1 MKLDQLKLTVRSS
14 TAIISYYLNLSYFN
28 SLANCCKFRLKPTLR
43 FRIACSSCHPF
54 SSSSLMLNVVFLDY
68 CTKHHTTFIPYS
80 LQKKAMII
88 MPCFTAVTSHLA
100 GCQRQTLH
108 IFQRSPS
115 TKATRTRDTFE
126 SLNKNI
132 TNIDGCIPVSIH
144 NHTRQLL
151 VQQKST
157 IWILTVL
164 LTFVSSIIV
173 L

>member
-1 MKLDQLKLTVRSS
+1 
-14 TAIISYYLNLSYFN
+14 
-28 SLANCCKFRLKPTLR
+28 
-43 FRIACSSCHPF
+43 
-54 SSSSLMLNVVFLDY
+54 
-68 CTKHHTTFIPYS
+68 
-80 LQKKAMII
+80 

-144 NHTRQLL
+144 NHTMTAFVGTKEYAMDLDSFCDIRLIMIFLIKLL
-151 VQQKST
+151 GVGILELT
-157 IWILTVL
+157 IAGGMQP
-164 LTFVSSIIV
+164 
-173 L
+173 